1 MSLSRFVAT
10 PETRSARLAVERV
23 ADDLTAGGKRRAVNP
38 LFLVGPPGTG
48 KTHLANGLVEAVT
61 AAAPPRTALLLPA
74 ADLLPPRADG
84 FDALDPLEGA
94 WACDLLIVED
104 LQHLPARSAG
114 VLERLFDHRL
124 PRQRQMVFTAASG
137 PAHLTNLPPRLT
149 SRLGGGLVVSL
160 EPLAAPSRYLILY
173 RLAQDRQLTV
183 APGIL
188 DWVAEQTP
196 GGVRPLLGALTTL
209 EALARTGRGPLDLP
223 TVQRHWV
230 EGGTPARPLPT
241 LERIAQRVGLHFR
254 LDVKEL
260 RHRDRQPRLLWPC
273 QVGMFLARELTG
285 LTLPRIGGFFGG
297 RDPSTVRH
305 ACRKVEEAS
314 ERDPAVAGALRQLR
328 AELG

>member
-23 ADDLTAGGKRRAVNP
+23 AADLIAGSKRRAVNP

-61 AAAPPRTALLLPA
+61 AASPPRTALLLPA

-84 FDALDPLEGA
+84 SDVADPLEGA

-124 PRQRQMVFTAASG
+124 SRQRQMVFTATAG
-137 PAHLTNLPPRLT
+137 PAQLANLPPRLT
-149 SRLGGGLVVSL
+149 SRLAGGLVVAL

-209 EALARTGRGPLDLP
+209 EALARTVRGPLDLP
-223 TVQRHWV
+223 TVERHWA
-230 EGGTPARPLPT
+230 EGGTPAGPKPT

-254 LDVKEL
+254 LDPKEL
-260 RHRDRQPRLLWPC
+260 RHRDRQPRLLWPS

-285 LTLPRIGGFFGG
+285 LPLPRIGGFFGG

-305 ACRKVEEAS
+305 ACRKVEEAV

-328 AELG
+328 AELA